1 MEIAEAK
8 RSIDEMLHTA
18 CCYGMG
24 IGTPANLTQTLIYC
38 VCAAKQG
45 YLPAQLTAISLFQ
58 AGQYN
63 GSEGNF
69 KALT

>member
-38 VCAAKQG
+38 QG
-45 YLPAQLTAISLFQ
+45 CQMVDLWILWGLAVDPDRLVDL
-58 AGQYN
+58 GD
-63 GSEGNF
+63 
-69 KALT
+69 